1 MKNNNPTFKIIKFG
15 ELIKSENI
23 YKSYAYTK
31 EELELRE
38 YNEENTI
45 PFVSRTE
52 LNNCVDGFAVDN
64 GLEKIEAGNAIV
76 IGDTTATV
84 AYQKERF
91 ITGDHIVVIRAD
103 WLNEYTGLYIV
114 TLLNKEKF
122 RYSYGRAFLKDTIYN
137 TKLKIPFNSEGNP
150 DFEYMEKFI
159 KRLKSAKITTKNK
172 ISKKIKLDVNEW
184 KEYNIPTLFDV
195 NAGIYHYKSEYD
207 KGFTPYISAT
217 NKNNGVTEYIDLDS
231 DFSGNVITTEKI
243 NCMAF
248 FQKDN
253 FCATSDVNILRP
265 KFQINIY
272 IALFISSV
280 INYNENYRW
289 NYGRQCRVNDTKT
302 IKLKLPSKYE
312 PNLEYANDEGYVPDF
327 EYMENYIK
335 SLPYGDRI

>member
-1 MKNNNPTFKIIKFG
+1 MKNKKPEFKIIRFG
-15 ELIKSENI
+15 ELIKQENI

-31 EELELRE
+31 EELELKE

-52 LNNCVDGFAVDN
+52 MNNCVDGFAVNN
-64 GLEKIEAGNAIV
+64 GLENIEPGNAIIV
-76 IGDTTATV
+76 GDTTATV
-84 AYQKERF
+84 SYQKEAF
-91 ITGDHIVVIRAD
+91 ITGDHIVVIRAE

-137 TKLKIPFNSEGNP
+137 TKLKIPFNSNGNP

-159 KRLKSAKITTKNK
+159 KNLKSAKITTKNK
-172 ISKKIKLDVNEW
+172 ISKKIELNISEW
-184 KEYNIPTLFDV
+184 KEYKIPTLFKV

-207 KGFTPYISAT
+207 KGFVPYISAT
-217 NKNNGVTEYIDLDS
+217 NKNNGVTEYIDLEP
-231 DFSGNVITTEKI
+231 DFNGNVITTEKI

-265 KFQINIY
+265 KFQMNIY

-289 NYGRQCRVNDTKT
+289 NYGRQCRVNDTNT

-312 PNLEYANDEGYVPDF
+312 PNADYANDDGYVPDF
-327 EYMENYIK
+327 EYMEKYIK

>member
-1 MKNNNPTFKIIKFG
+1 MKNNNPTFKIIRFG

-76 IGDTTATV
+76 VGDTTATV

-137 TKLKIPFNSEGNP
+137 TKLKIPFNNDDKP
-150 DFEYMEKFI
+150 DFQYMEEFI
-159 KRLKSAKITTKNK
+159 KKLKSEKITTKNK
-172 ISKKIKLDVNEW
+172 NFKKITLNPDNW
-184 KEYNIPTLFDV
+184 KEYSIPTLFNV
-195 NAGIYHYKSEYD
+195 NAGVYHYKREYD
-207 KGFTPYISAT
+207 SGITPYISAT
-217 NKNNGVTEYIDLDS
+217 NKNNGVSEYIDLNP
-231 DFSGNVITTEKI
+231 DFAGNVITTEKI

-248 FQKDN
+248 YQKDN
-253 FCATSDVNILRP
+253 FCATSDVNILSP
-265 KFQINIY
+265 KFEINIY

-280 INYNENYRW
+280 INY
-289 NYGRQCRVNDTKT
+289 
-302 IKLKLPSKYE
+302 I
-312 PNLEYANDEGYVPDF
+312 
-327 EYMENYIK
+327 
-335 SLPYGDRI
+335 

>member
-1 MKNNNPTFKIIKFG
+1 MKNNNPTFKIIEFG
-15 ELIKSENI
+15 ELIEPENI

-31 EELELRE
+31 EELELLD

-52 LNNCVDGFAVDN
+52 LNNCVDGFAINN
-64 GLEKIEAGNAIV
+64 GLEKIEEGNAIV
-76 IGDTTATV
+76 VGDTTATI
-84 AYQKERF
+84 AYQKEKF

-137 TKLKIPFNSEGNP
+137 TKLKIPFNSDDKP
-150 DFEYMEKFI
+150 DFKYMEEFI
-159 KRLKSAKITTKNK
+159 KKLKSEKITTKNK
-172 ISKKIKLDVNEW
+172 NSKKIILNPDEW
-184 KEYNIPTLFDV
+184 KEYSIPTLFNV
-195 NAGIYHYKSEYD
+195 NAGVYHYKTEYD
-207 KGFTPYISAT
+207 SGITPYVSAT
-217 NKNNGVTEYIDLDS
+217 NKNNGVSEYIDLDP
-231 DFSGNVITTEKI
+231 DFTGNVITTEKI

-248 FQKDN
+248 YQKDN
-253 FCATSDVNILRP
+253 FCATSDVNILSPR
-265 KFQINIY
+265 FENNIY
-272 IALFISSV
+272 ISLFISSV

-302 IKLKLPSKYE
+302 IKLKLPSKYN
-312 PNLEYANDEGYVPDF
+312 PSLEYANEDGYVPDF
-327 EYMENYIK
+327 EYMEKYIK